1 MIKYNGTGND
11 AQEGA
16 EEELDTTNNDDVP
29 GEPVEAE
36 EKEDGEPVE
45 RVRKTS
51 KFMTKYERARI
62 LGTRA
67 LQIRFSSLTFE
78 TSIFTCIKLVD
89 VMMIL
94 FLFGQHECS
103 CDGRVGG

>member
-1 MIKYNGTGND
+1 MDNN
-11 AQEGA
+11 
-16 EEELDTTNNDDVP
+16 NNDDVP

-36 EKEDGEPVE
+36 EKEDEEPVE

-67 LQIRFSSLTFE
+67 LQIRFSFFGNLLHPNFYMHQ
-78 TSIFTCIKLVD
+78 VD
-89 VMMIL
+89 IL
-94 FLFGQHECS
+94 YDDSFSFWAA
-103 CDGRVGG
+103 

>member
-1 MIKYNGTGND
+1 MD
-11 AQEGA
+11 DVQEGA
-16 EEELDTTNNDDVP
+16 EEELDNNNADDVP

-36 EKEDGEPVE
+36 DKEDEEPIE

-67 LQIRFSSLTFE
+67 LQIRFSFFTFV
-78 TSIFTCIKLVD
+78 TSKLLHMHQVD
-89 VMMIL
+89 K
-94 FLFGQHECS
+94 CS
-103 CDGRVGG
+103 DDSFSFWAA